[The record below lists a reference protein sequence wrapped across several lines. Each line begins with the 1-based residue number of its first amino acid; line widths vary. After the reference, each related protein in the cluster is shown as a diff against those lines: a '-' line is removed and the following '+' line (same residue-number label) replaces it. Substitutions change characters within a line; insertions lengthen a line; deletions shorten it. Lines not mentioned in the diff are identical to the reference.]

1 MAIEGVT
8 GESTPVVESGQPTPT
23 STQTTQTPPLGTT
36 GSTQTPDHQKAWDT
50 ERQGFLRDLQA
61 ERKARQQYEQQYGTT
76 KAELEQER
84 KRIQAL
90 VGVNTPSAEVQEEEL
105 IRANFS
111 KLYPHLG
118 GLTAEDITALRELR
132 DSKSQMEAATSAM
145 WRDKARLMSTAVE
158 GHIAK
163 ELGGELTPRQISRI
177 RAAYVQAAEASPEF
191 LARHEAG
198 DLKLAE
204 EFAKE
209 FLEDWFEPAKRKAT
223 QQQIS
228 QFRRVPSGKDR
239 STVGTAAPKIDINDS
254 KAVEDFLVA
263 GRKERG
269 QQFGRR

>member
-1 MAIEGVT
+1 M
-8 GESTPVVESGQPTPT
+8 
-23 STQTTQTPPLGTT
+23 
-36 GSTQTPDHQKAWDT
+36 
-50 ERQGFLRDLQA
+50 LRDLQA
-61 ERKARQQYEQQYGTT
+61 ERKARQDFEKKFGSTQT
-76 KAELEQER
+76 ELEQER

-90 VGVNTPSAEVQEEEL
+90 VGVNTPSAEAQEAEQ
-105 IRANFS
+105 IKARFAQ
-111 KLYPHLG
+111 LYPHLG
-118 GLTAEDITALRELR
+118 DLTADDITALRELR
-132 DSKSQMEAATSAM
+132 DSKSQMEQATQAM

-191 LARHEAG
+191 LARHEQG

-223 QQQIS
+223 QQQVS

-239 STVGTAAPKIDINDS
+239 STVGTAAPKIDVNDP

-263 GRKERG
+263 GRRERNQG
-269 QQFGRR
+269 YGR